1 MDERKIKRLLI
12 TLVAAIAVIMVAKFM
27 MIKAAT
33 SLGNAA
39 NERKRSVAAQQ
50 APAPIPDTS
59 PVPLPES
66 GAGAPPEDVTAP
78 TSSVDAAN
86 P

>member
-12 TLVAAIAVIMVAKFM
+12 TLAVAITVIMVAKFM
-27 MIKAAT
+27 MMKAAT

-39 NERKRSVAAQQ
+39 KERKRSVAAQR
-50 APAPIPDTS
+50 APAPISDAS

-66 GAGAPPEDVTAP
+66 GAAAPPEDVTAP

>member
-1 MDERKIKRLLI
+1 
-12 TLVAAIAVIMVAKFM
+12 M

-50 APAPIPDTS
+50 APVPIPDAS
-59 PVPLPES
+59 PVPLSES
-66 GAGAPPEDVTAP
+66 GAAVPPEDATAA
-78 TSSVDAAN
+78 TSPVDAAN
-86 P
+86 R